1 MEAMKQRINQAF
13 LDKEVIKIIFQYPAS
28 VKAVVKRGVVVSVF
42 DDGFELEEI
51 YDGLVTY
58 SYGFIVE
65 IKGER
70 ENGSY

>member
-28 VKAVVKRGVVVSVF
+28 TKAVVKRGVVVSVF

-70 ENGSY
+70 ESGSY